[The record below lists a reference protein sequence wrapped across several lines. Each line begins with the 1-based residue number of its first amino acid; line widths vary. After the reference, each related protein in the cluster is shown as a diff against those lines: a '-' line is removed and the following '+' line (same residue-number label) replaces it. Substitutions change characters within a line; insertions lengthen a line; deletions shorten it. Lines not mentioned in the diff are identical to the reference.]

1 MQVRL
6 ISYCPKHCTAHP
18 ELAGVQLVKEGE
30 EEDRGDDGNG
40 LWNCQPFKQPLSV
53 PAPDCPAG
61 SSRAQP
67 LQVWSCISWTV
78 VEPIPI
84 SCCHCL
90 APLLQPAMLS
100 SGKDTKCRL
109 TIAL

>member
-40 LWNCQPFKQPLSV
+40 LWNCQPFKQPPSV
-53 PAPDCPAG
+53 PVPDCTAG

-67 LQVWSCISWTV
+67 LQVCDS
-78 VEPIPI
+78 
-84 SCCHCL
+84 
-90 APLLQPAMLS
+90 
-100 SGKDTKCRL
+100 
-109 TIAL
+109 ALY